1 MCVIV
6 VSEKGEKVSKKDF
19 KEMWLRNSHG
29 WGVAYLNPT
38 DGMIK
43 VKKGIMSLKEAE
55 DYYYQEV
62 PEGVSH
68 IMHFR
73 LTSAGTTCPELT
85 HPFRIDLVDTQELE
99 YKATAVLFHNGT
111 VSGYKSFLPAIL
123 TKLEAPEIEKLFNV
137 KDVSDTYLMS
147 IMVRLFSHRIL
158 KFYTSSRWAV
168 FTIEMGSPQILL
180 YGDFQKYKE
189 FYVSNMSWRTPQYQ
203 YTYTTS
209 LGYEV
214 YSYPTTYSYSTTS
227 TTTGGKRSKKKDK
240 KDTPLL
246 GNGKVNLDEEDE
258 DEYWEKLNR
267 ELEEEERREFEYY
280 SSKYYY

>member
-19 KEMWLRNSHG
+19 KEMWLRNSNG
-29 WGVAYLNPT
+29 WGIAYLDPQ

-43 VKKGIMSLKEAE
+43 VKKGIMNLKDAE
-55 DYYYQEV
+55 NYYYEEV

-68 IMHFR
+68 VMHFR

-85 HPFRIDLVDTQELE
+85 HPFRVDLVDTQELE

-123 TKLEAPEIEKLFNV
+123 TKLEAPEIEKLFSV
-137 KDVSDTYLMS
+137 KDASDTYLMS

-158 KFYTSSRWAV
+158 KFYSSSRWAV
-168 FTIEMGSPQILL
+168 FTIESGSPQILL

-214 YSYPTTYSYSTTS
+214 SSYPTYSYSTTTNS
-227 TTTGGKRSKKKDK
+227 KKSKKKDK
-240 KDTPLL
+240 KDIPLL
-246 GNGKVNLDEEDE
+246 GSGSRNWEEDE
-258 DEYWEKLNR
+258 DDYWERLSR
-267 ELEEEERREFEYY
+267 EIEEEEEKEFVYWNKFY
-280 SSKYYY
+280 SY